1 MIVSI
6 AVAASVLA
14 VGLIAALIYRY
25 RNREEVKEVEEV
37 EEVEE
42 EEVEEGVLNVSDPP
56 TLDELRRRFN
66 IIKASTLSDGTATS

>member
-1 MIVSI
+1 
-6 AVAASVLA
+6 VLA

-25 RNREEVKEVEEV
+25 RNREEVEEV

-66 IIKASTLSDGTATS
+66 IIRASTLSDGTATS

>member
-25 RNREEVKEVEEV
+25 RNREEVKEV